1 MQKKN
6 LGNLV
11 IAALVVTNIIL
22 WVVFRP
28 VNDGTRAHFTR
39 QMIGEVI
46 GSTAMLL
53 IACAL
58 FLSTRFRFLEPYFG
72 GLDQMYQSHKR
83 AAMMGM
89 FLLLAHI
96 FTVPLNASQMKPGT
110 PLGVVA
116 FLGLL
121 ILVLLTI
128 APRIPVIGRFTR
140 FAYDKWRRS
149 HRLIGIFFIIG
160 FAHAM
165 LVDPLVRRT
174 TVPFLY
180 LFVLF
185 WVGAISYL
193 YSLFIAK
200 AVRKTYLYMAVAATK
215 LNGTTVEIT
224 LKSQG
229 EKLGFA
235 AGQFVFVRVDSDR
248 VLAESHPFTVSSAPH
263 EDNLRISIKASGDW
277 TQYLYDH
284 LKPGMQAKV
293 DGAYGMFNYKTGG
306 KQQIWVAG
314 GIGLTPFLS
323 WIRDFKGQLSD
334 YEIDFYYCMRV
345 PEDALFLEE
354 VEQAAARHRNFRAHV
369 SYSNKDGH
377 LSVDQIVRSSGK
389 PTGKEI
395 YLCGPIAMIQ
405 ALQKGF
411 AKVGTPASRLHFE
424 EFNFR

>member
-1 MQKKN
+1 
-6 LGNLV
+6 
-11 IAALVVTNIIL
+11 
-22 WVVFRP
+22 
-28 VNDGTRAHFTR
+28 
-39 QMIGEVI
+39 MIGEVI
-46 GSTAMLL
+46 GSTAVLL
-53 IACAL
+53 IACAM

-83 AAMMGM
+83 AAMTGI
-89 FLLLAHI
+89 FLLLVHI
-96 FTVPLNASQMKPGT
+96 FTVPLNASQIKPGT

-160 FAHAM
+160 FGHAM

-174 TVPFLY
+174 TVPFFY
-180 LFVLF
+180 LFFIF

-193 YSLFIAK
+193 YALFIAK
-200 AVRKTYLYMAVAATK
+200 AVRKTYPYIAVAVSK

-224 LKSQG
+224 LQPQG
-229 EKLGFA
+229 EKLDFT
-235 AGQFVFVRVDSDR
+235 AGQFVFVRFESDP
-248 VLAESHPFTVSSAPH
+248 VLSEPHPFTVSCAPQ
-263 EDNLRISIKASGDW
+263 EDHLRISIKASGDW

-323 WIRDFKGQLSD
+323 WIRDFKGQLSE

-345 PEDALFLEE
+345 PEDALFIEE
-354 VEQAAARHRNFRAHV
+354 VEQAAARHKNFRAHV

-377 LSVDQIVRSSGK
+377 LSVDQIMSSSGHI
-389 PTGKEI
+389 TGKEI

-405 ALQKGF
+405 ALQKAF
-411 AKVGTPASRLHFE
+411 MKLGTPAGQLHFE

>member
-1 MQKKN
+1 MRKKN
-6 LGNLV
+6 VGNLLIV
-11 IAALVVTNIIL
+11 TLVVMNVVL
-22 WVVFRP
+22 WVFCGP
-28 VNDGTRAHFTR
+28 VNDGSRAHFTR
-39 QMIGEVI
+39 QLIGEVI
-46 GSTAMLL
+46 ASTAVVL
-53 IACAL
+53 IACAM
-58 FLSTRFRFLEPYFG
+58 FLSTRFRFLEPHFG

-83 AAMMGM
+83 AAMMGI
-89 FLLLAHI
+89 FLLLAHV
-96 FTVPLNASQMKPGT
+96 FTVPLNASQIKPGT

-121 ILVLLTI
+121 ILVLFTI

-149 HRLIGIFFIIG
+149 HRLIGVFFIIG

-180 LFVLF
+180 LFILF

-193 YSLFIAK
+193 YALFIAK
-200 AVRKTYLYMAVAATK
+200 AVRKTYPYIAVGVSK
-215 LNGTTVEIT
+215 LNGTTVEIA
-224 LKSQG
+224 LKPQG
-229 EKLGFA
+229 EKLGFT
-235 AGQFVFVRVDSDR
+235 AGQFAFVRFDSDR
-248 VLAESHPFTVSSAPH
+248 VLAEPHPFTVSSGPQ
-263 EDNLRISIKASGDW
+263 EDNLRLSIKASGDW

-323 WIRDFKGQLSD
+323 WIRDFRGQLSE

-354 VEQAAARHRNFRAHV
+354 VEQAAARHKNFSAHV

-377 LSVDQIVRSSGK
+377 LSVDQIVGSSGQI
-389 PTGKEI
+389 TGKEI
-395 YLCGPIAMIQ
+395 YLCGPTAMIQ
-405 ALQKGF
+405 ALQKGLM
-411 AKVGTPASRLHFE
+411 KLGTPAGRVHFE